1 MAAERPEQWRAVAK
15 IVAASLLFAVAL
27 ARAVAFRPAEPRTWA
42 SPEAE
47 ILDAA
52 TTACVAHNGTWFAP
66 QRGILA
72 QDDRQGDYCEV
83 QGPFRGYKH
92 CPVPCQRAAAD
103 DRGRHCLAG
112 GGTKTCKAA
121 ADPRHLP
128 KPPGPGSYDVEVFI
142 RTYRRD
148 LLGGVLLYT
157 LESVAPYGGTVV
169 RGASLCYPAEDDAL
183 FAALPAKF
191 PTLAIRLS
199 PVDAEP
205 GRPLFHD
212 YVHADLHTSA
222 PYVMHLDGDMLLYHE
237 LSAGE
242 LFDAEASRPFFGS
255 RRGRLRTASAAN
267 KPAMDWLGVD
277 ALEYTLLGR
286 MVYPR
291 EIYAW
296 MRARIRKVHKPL
308 SLAKA
313 LRRRGPMDNYSPFG
327 ALLLYVHPDAVTVV
341 RHHLRNPY
349 LQIDGRKMT
358 GEWVNVAH
366 CVACHEPT
374 ACETAIWDDCK
385 PEKGGPEL
393 NRLRW

>member
-27 ARAVAFRPAEPRTWA
+27 ARAVAFRPAEPRDLGLA
-42 SPEAE
+42 VAPRPVGGLARGPRPPDDFRAYFSEAE

-52 TTACVAHNGTWFAP
+52 TTACVAHNGTWFARRE
-66 QRGILA
+66 RGILA
-72 QDDRQGDYCEV
+72 LKDDRQGDYCEV

-128 KPPGPGSYDVEVFI
+128 KPPGPGSYDVE
-142 RTYRRD
+142 
-148 LLGGVLLYT
+148 
-157 LESVAPYGGTVV
+157 SVARYGGTVV

-242 LFDAEASRPFFGS
+242 LFDAEASRPFF
-255 RRGRLRTASAAN
+255 RVAPWADFPDRVREAN

-296 MRARIRKVHKPL
+296 MRARIRK
-308 SLAKA
+308 
-313 LRRRGPMDNYSPFG
+313 
-327 ALLLYVHPDAVTVV
+327 
-341 RHHLRNPY
+341 
-349 LQIDGRKMT
+349 IDGRKMT
-358 GEWVNVAH
+358 GEWVNVAP

>member
-1 MAAERPEQWRAVAK
+1 M
-15 IVAASLLFAVAL
+15 
-27 ARAVAFRPAEPRTWA
+27 
-42 SPEAE
+42 
-47 ILDAA
+47 
-52 TTACVAHNGTWFAP
+52 
-66 QRGILA
+66 
-72 QDDRQGDYCEV
+72 
-83 QGPFRGYKH
+83 
-92 CPVPCQRAAAD
+92 PCQRAAAD

-157 LESVAPYGGTVV
+157 LESVARYGGTVV

-242 LFDAEASRPFFGS
+242 LFDAEASRPFF
-255 RRGRLRTASAAN
+255 RVAPWADFPDHVREAN

>member
-1 MAAERPEQWRAVAK
+1 
-15 IVAASLLFAVAL
+15 
-27 ARAVAFRPAEPRTWA
+27 
-42 SPEAE
+42 
-47 ILDAA
+47 
-52 TTACVAHNGTWFAP
+52 
-66 QRGILA
+66 
-72 QDDRQGDYCEV
+72 
-83 QGPFRGYKH
+83 
-92 CPVPCQRAAAD
+92 
-103 DRGRHCLAG
+103 
-112 GGTKTCKAA
+112 
-121 ADPRHLP
+121 
-128 KPPGPGSYDVEVFI
+128 
-142 RTYRRD
+142 
-148 LLGGVLLYT
+148 
-157 LESVAPYGGTVV
+157 
-169 RGASLCYPAEDDAL
+169 
-183 FAALPAKF
+183 
-191 PTLAIRLS
+191 
-199 PVDAEP
+199 
-205 GRPLFHD
+205 
-212 YVHADLHTSA
+212 
-222 PYVMHLDGDMLLYHE
+222 
-237 LSAGE
+237 
-242 LFDAEASRPFFGS
+242 
-255 RRGRLRTASAAN
+255 
-267 KPAMDWLGVD
+267 MDWLGVD